1 MGWNTTR
8 ICVDNDIY
16 IIMLLKES
24 IRKVLKEETAK
35 TRLITMIENDGL
47 LHTLKLTN
55 LNFSRLSSLLGND
68 WITRKIQIKFIK
80 DLMGLRLYGFGLGE
94 AGLDPIYYNENEEEY
109 RQIDYIG
116 ERGVTIDVIP
126 KNDFSEGIEGDW
138 FQSYFG
144 LEDRILNEVFNAMIT
159 IYENNPE
166 FFSLWI

>member
-1 MGWNTTR
+1 M
-8 ICVDNDIY
+8 V
-16 IIMLLKES
+16 LKES

-35 TRLITMIENDGL
+35 GRLITMIENDGL

-55 LNFSRLSSLLGND
+55 LNFNRLSSILGND
-68 WITRKIQIKFIK
+68 WITRNIQIKFIK
-80 DLMGLRLYGFGLGE
+80 DLMALRLYGFGLGE

-116 ERGVTIDVIP
+116 ERGVTIDVIS
-126 KNDFSEGIEGDW
+126 KNDFDFVKGDW

-159 IYENNPE
+159 IYENKPE
-166 FFSLWI
+166 FFTSWI

>member
-1 MGWNTTR
+1 MP
-8 ICVDNDIY
+8 
-16 IIMLLKES
+16 LKES

-55 LNFSRLSSLLGND
+55 LNFSRLSSLLGSD

-80 DLMGLRLYGFGLGE
+80 DLMALRLYGFGLGE

-166 FFSLWI
+166 FFSL

>member
-1 MGWNTTR
+1 
-8 ICVDNDIY
+8 
-16 IIMLLKES
+16 MLLKES

-47 LHTLKLTN
+47 LYTLKLTN
-55 LNFSRLSSLLGND
+55 LNFSRLSSLLGSD

-80 DLMGLRLYGFGLGE
+80 DLMALRLYGFGLGE

-166 FFSLWI
+166 FFSL

>member
-1 MGWNTTR
+1 M
-8 ICVDNDIY
+8 V
-16 IIMLLKES
+16 LKES
-24 IRKVLKEETAK
+24 IRKVLKEETVK
-35 TRLITMIENDGL
+35 SRLISMIENDGL
-47 LHTLKLTN
+47 LHALKITN
-55 LNFSRLSSLLGND
+55 LNFSRLSSLLGSD

-116 ERGVTIDVIP
+116 ERGVTIDVIS
-126 KNDFSEGIEGDW
+126 KNDFVEGIEGDW

-166 FFSLWI
+166 FFTS

>member
-1 MGWNTTR
+1 
-8 ICVDNDIY
+8 
-16 IIMLLKES
+16 MLLKES

-55 LNFSRLSSLLGND
+55 LNFSRLSSLLGSD

-80 DLMGLRLYGFGLGE
+80 DLMALRLYGFGLGE

-144 LEDRILNEVFNAMIT
+144 LEDKILNEVFNAMIT

-166 FFSLWI
+166 FFSL

>member
-1 MGWNTTR
+1 
-8 ICVDNDIY
+8 
-16 IIMLLKES
+16 MLLKES

-55 LNFSRLSSLLGND
+55 LNFSRLSSLLGSD

-80 DLMGLRLYGFGLGE
+80 DLMALRLYGFGLGE

-166 FFSLWI
+166 FFSL